1 MKPKYIIGII
11 LGGIIAV
18 VAVTFAL
25 NSQQT
30 YVTLADAVES
40 GNQVQVRGTWVKEK
54 GADYNASENVFR
66 FTLRDEDGKVMPVE
80 YREAKPNNFELA
92 EEIVVGGRVENGMF
106 MAKTLLTKCPS
117 KYEATSIDVN
127 EQSSR

>member
-1 MKPKYIIGII
+1 MKPKYIIGMI
-11 LGGIIAV
+11 LAGVIAV

-30 YVTLADAVES
+30 YVTLTQAVES
-40 GNQVQVRGTWVKEK
+40 GNKVQVRGTWVKEK
-54 GADYNASENVFR
+54 GADYNAAENIFR
-66 FTLRDEDGKVMPVE
+66 FTIRDEAGKTMPVE

-117 KYEATSIDVN
+117 KYEATTIDVN
-127 EQSSR
+127 EQKS